1 VRPPLGLRPW
11 NTLSQISP
19 LLTPLYLIQVL
30 EPRGHRGAPGGRPE
44 PPTLQRMDPALMRG
58 LTEYGLT
65 RPELRGAGLGEDAID
80 RLYRGLYVYT
90 IGFFDLMQV
99 S

>member
-1 VRPPLGLRPW
+1 MAHS
-11 NTLSQISP
+11 N
-19 LLTPLYLIQVL
+19 LLTHLITQVL
-30 EPRGHRGAPGGRPE
+30 EPRGQRGDLRGRTE
-44 PPTLQRMDPALMRG
+44 PTHQRMDPALMRG

-65 RPELRGAGLGEDAID
+65 RLELRGAGLGEDAID

-99 S
+99 SERSERNVP